1 MIFLVQKRSGTDVL
15 LYNLTA
21 LPIIGLLLKVVPVPF
36 FSQRQCHDV
45 GPEPFVLH
53 VFLMQL
59 TDVAPD
65 KFFRT
70 FGNIIARYL
79 H

>member
-1 MIFLVQKRSGTDVL
+1 MIFRVQKRSGTDVL
-15 LYNLTA
+15 LYNLTV

-53 VFLMQL
+53 VFLVQL

-65 KFFRT
+65 KFVRT
-70 FGNIIARYL
+70 LGNIAR
-79 H
+79 HFH